1 LLSRIIDL
9 RNELELDPPEK
20 TSVLKLKNF
29 SLSFGTQIFKAL
41 GDESRLRILNLMF
54 YKEELTISDLELILD
69 FTQTKTARLMGIL
82 KNAGLVQSKRK
93 DHWVFYRIKYEASE
107 LLSELLLFMEKDP
120 RFLEDLAL
128 CKVLETN
135 RELIVNKLALK
146 QYKPLL

>member
-1 LLSRIIDL
+1 MLSRIIDL

>member
-1 LLSRIIDL
+1 
-9 RNELELDPPEK
+9 
-20 TSVLKLKNF
+20 
-29 SLSFGTQIFKAL
+29 
-41 GDESRLRILNLMF
+41 MF